1 LNTYYF
7 AVQSSDKSQ
16 HDTLN
21 SVQAF
26 HAAVFTPEHC
36 HKLEI
41 TLVQAFKG
49 AEMFRMNLF
58 LLLTTGCA
66 LSVYSQTTT
75 APSAPVTEKPRV
87 FVTDSQSW
95 ETRGN
100 AGGANGAFA
109 AHSAGGAR
117 PQTAEIIKTFGE
129 KCPTVMV
136 NNIQAKANYIVV
148 LDHEG
153 GKGYLQHKN
162 KVAVFDAQSGDS
174 VVSKSTLSLGGSVDE
189 ACRGIAKHWTEHP
202 QPSSADSGKLN
213 SPTASAPTIPTEGEK
228 HANLTAAEADAIV
241 ALISNPV
248 GADVSVD
255 DAFVGSAPATLKLK
269 PGKHT
274 IKITMDGYKDWA
286 REINAMAGSQ
296 VSLTATMQKPQ

>member
-1 LNTYYF
+1 
-7 AVQSSDKSQ
+7 
-16 HDTLN
+16 
-21 SVQAF
+21 
-26 HAAVFTPEHC
+26 
-36 HKLEI
+36 
-41 TLVQAFKG
+41 
-49 AEMFRMNLF
+49 MFRKHLF
-58 LLLTTGCA
+58 ALLTAGCA
-66 LSVYSQTTT
+66 LNAYSQTTT
-75 APSAPVTEKPRV
+75 APSAPATERPRV
-87 FVTDSQSW
+87 FITDSQSW
-95 ETRGN
+95 ETRGS

-202 QPSSADSGKLN
+202 QVASADSRAKPN
-213 SPTASAPTIPTEGEK
+213 SPPASMPPQTAAGEK
-228 HANLTAAEADAIV
+228 QPNLTAAEADAMV
-241 ALISNPV
+241 ALVSNPA

-274 IKITMDGYKDWA
+274 IKITMDGY
-286 REINAMAGSQ
+286 
-296 VSLTATMQKPQ
+296 

>member
-1 LNTYYF
+1 L
-7 AVQSSDKSQ
+7 SQ
-16 HDTLN
+16 FEREVDIR
-21 SVQAF
+21 V
-26 HAAVFTPEHC
+26 
-36 HKLEI
+36 
-41 TLVQAFKG
+41 KG
-49 AEMFRMNLF
+49 AEMFRMHLC
-58 LLLTTGCA
+58 LLLTAGCA
-66 LSVYSQTTT
+66 LSAYSQTTT
-75 APSAPVTEKPRV
+75 PTAAQVTDKPRV
-87 FVTDSQSW
+87 FITDSQSW

-202 QPSSADSGKLN
+202 QVASADSGAKPN
-213 SPTASAPTIPTEGEK
+213 VPTAPMPAETAPGEK
-228 HANLTAAEADAIV
+228 HPNLTAAEADAMV
-241 ALISNPV
+241 SLVSNPA
-248 GADVSVD
+248 GADVTVD
-255 DAFVGSAPATLKLK
+255 DSFVGSAPATLKLK

-296 VSLTATMQKPQ
+296 VSLTATMQKPN